1 MKKVFIA
8 LSVLLCGCAAVK
20 GHDQCADGLSCQK
33 NTRAGEASESLHKR
47 RLVSMPSFENLWVC
61 EVEASS
67 KIFTGV
73 GSSRDEA
80 FRSARDTCAF
90 HFQTSYCT
98 RAECK
103 PAQ

>member
-1 MKKVFIA
+1 MKKVLLA
-8 LSVLLCGCAAVK
+8 LCVFFCGCAAMH
-20 GHDQCADGLSCQK
+20 GPDRCADALSCRK
-33 NTRAGEASESLHKR
+33 DARTGESGESTHKR

-103 PAQ
+103 PAR